1 MFGFLKRR
9 RRERVLK
16 TAQLDE
22 VVWAEELEAYNF
34 TRVLNTAERTRLR
47 ELVLLFL
54 SEKPINAEGDL
65 SLDVRARLSIAI
77 QACMLILNL
86 DLDWYRT
93 WVEIIVYPAEF
104 VARRDEVD
112 EAGVVHSV
120 TEPMSGE
127 SWDHGTVVLS
137 WADVMQAGQ
146 GTGYNVVMHEFAH
159 QLDMLN
165 GEPDGYPPLHAGMSR
180 EQWTQTFSA
189 AYEHFCKRVDA
200 WEETPIDEYAAED
213 PGEFFAV
220 MSEAFFETPQSVR
233 DEYPEVYRQ
242 LALFY
247 RQNPAERVV
256 LY

>member
-1 MFGFLKRR
+1 MFSFLKRR

-16 TAQLDE
+16 AAQLDE
-22 VVWAEELEAYNF
+22 TAWAQELQAYNF
-34 TRVLNTAERTRLR
+34 TRVLNAAERARLR

-54 SEKPINAEGDL
+54 SEKPINAAGDL
-65 SLDVRARLSIAI
+65 NLDDRARLSIAI

-93 WVEIIVYPAEF
+93 WVEVIVYPAEF

-127 SWDHGTVVLS
+127 SWGHGTVVLS
-137 WADVMQAGQ
+137 WADVMQAGK
-146 GTGYNVVMHEFAH
+146 GAGYNVVMHEFAH

-180 EQWTQTFSA
+180 EQWTQVFSA

-220 MSEAFFETPQSVR
+220 MSEAFFETPQAVR
-233 DEYPEVYRQ
+233 DEYPDVYQQ
-242 LALFY
+242 LAKFY
-247 RQNPAERVV
+247 RQDPAQRNSGD
-256 LY
+256 

>member
-22 VVWAEELEAYNF
+22 AAWAQELEAYNF
-34 TRVLNTAERTRLR
+34 TRVLNTIERVRLR

-54 SEKPINAEGDL
+54 SEKPINAAGDL
-65 SLDVRARLSIAI
+65 NLDNRARLSIAI

-104 VARRDEVD
+104 VAHRDQVD

-120 TEPMSGE
+120 TEPMAGE

-137 WADVMQAGQ
+137 WADVMQAGK
-146 GTGYNVVMHEFAH
+146 GAGYNVVMHEFAH

-180 EQWTQTFSA
+180 EQWTQTFGA
-189 AYEHFCKRVDA
+189 AYEHFCKRVDD
-200 WEETPIDEYAAED
+200 WEETVIDEYAAED

-220 MSEAFFETPQSVR
+220 MSEAFFEMPQAVR
-233 DEYPEVYRQ
+233 DEYPEVYQQ
-242 LALFY
+242 LAKFY
-247 RQNPAERVV
+247 RQDPAQRNGGD
-256 LY
+256 

>member
-1 MFGFLKRR
+1 MLEFLKRR
-9 RRERVLK
+9 RRERTLK

-22 VVWAEELEAYNF
+22 VAWARELAAYNF
-34 TRVLNTAERTRLR
+34 TRVLNDAERARLR
-47 ELVLLFL
+47 ELVILFL
-54 SEKPINAEGDL
+54 AEKPINAAGDL
-65 SLDVRARLSIAI
+65 NIDNRAKLSIAI

-104 VARRDEVD
+104 VAHREEVD

-127 SWDHGTVVLS
+127 SWGHGTVVLS
-137 WADVMQAGQ
+137 WADVAQAGK
-146 GTGYNVVMHEFAH
+146 GEGYNVVMHEFAH

-165 GEPDGYPPLHAGMSR
+165 GEPDGYPPLHANMNR
-180 EQWTQTFSA
+180 DEWTQTFSA
-189 AYEHFCKRVDA
+189 AYEHFCKRVDD
-200 WEETPIDEYAAED
+200 WEETAIDEYAAED

-220 MSEAFFETPQSVR
+220 MSEAFFEMPKVVR
-233 DEYPEVYRQ
+233 EEYPAVYRQ

-247 RQNPAERVV
+247 KQDPAQRV
-256 LY
+256 